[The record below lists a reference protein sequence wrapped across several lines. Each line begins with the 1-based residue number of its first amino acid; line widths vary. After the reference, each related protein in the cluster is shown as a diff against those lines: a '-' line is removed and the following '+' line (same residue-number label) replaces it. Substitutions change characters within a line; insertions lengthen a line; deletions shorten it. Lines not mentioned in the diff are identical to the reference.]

1 MVVGWFVGLIWESK
15 ICSGFRRLGVG
26 ETVAPDVHER
36 LEVAT
41 VGGFQRGEVGGA
53 AGVVVGFEKDAGEV
67 EPAEQF
73 AEEEADGAAVEVACC
88 WRISPKFIPLN

>member
-1 MVVGWFVGLIWESK
+1 MSRERFKGVLKRKSGVRVHVVS
-15 ICSGFRRLGVG
+15 SGFRRFGVG
-26 ETVAPDVHER
+26 EAVAPEVRER

-53 AGVVVGFEKDAGEV
+53 TGVGVGFENDAGEV

-73 AEEEADGAAVEVACC
+73 AEEEADGAAVVAE
-88 WRISPKFIPLN
+88 R